1 MINKEEVLKK
11 LAFCDKILAKK
22 PNDKKPMKAK
32 ISIYREVEDYKEMLN
47 YCDTYLKLYPQDL
60 QVCTFKAIAF
70 NKLGNREDATKIME
84 FVNSE
89 IDKYVHDDEMTKLST
104 LKEIES
110 LNNELKID
118 NSEIKNNENSDIQI
132 LNVNDNVQ
140 ANSQYNINSIDNN
153 QSQINNNNQNNQN
166 DQNNSSQKESYKID
180 AKYHIFNES
189 EIRDLLKLNNI
200 TITEE
205 IEEKIKYIKRYSK
218 KKTKESC
225 ALSAQKYY
233 EIYDITN
240 ISEFLKYSIANY
252 DSVIEFGNPENS
264 IYFIRGEMYFYLG
277 DVNSALKD
285 YKTGTYI
292 INKTKNI
299 LDAIYVKNIK
309 QELRGLL
316 LSKGIILDEVIDL
329 DLIKGKNSSKKFGNL
344 SKEKIQEVNKN
355 DDLNIKEPK
364 YFPDEQVNQVDMQE
378 IIEIVKKFSQY
389 EDKFKKM
396 QFKISELEMTV
407 KEQGEKILELQRN
420 KSKENN
426 ENQ

>member
-1 MINKEEVLKK
+1 M
-11 LAFCDKILAKK
+11 
-22 PNDKKPMKAK
+22 
-32 ISIYREVEDYKEMLN
+32 
-47 YCDTYLKLYPQDL
+47 
-60 QVCTFKAIAF
+60 
-70 NKLGNREDATKIME
+70 
-84 FVNSE
+84 
-89 IDKYVHDDEMTKLST
+89 
-104 LKEIES
+104 
-110 LNNELKID
+110 
-118 NSEIKNNENSDIQI
+118 
-132 LNVNDNVQ
+132 
-140 ANSQYNINSIDNN
+140 
-153 QSQINNNNQNNQN
+153 
-166 DQNNSSQKESYKID
+166 
-180 AKYHIFNES
+180 
-189 EIRDLLKLNNI
+189 
-200 TITEE
+200 
-205 IEEKIKYIKRYSK
+205 
-218 KKTKESC
+218 
-225 ALSAQKYY
+225 SAQKYY